1 MAPWNPQQ
9 SLDVTPAEYEQQV
22 VEWLRATGVSL
33 MRFDVRHLEHLRGA
47 GGDYEFDAVA
57 EFSILEGARVA
68 LLIECKRYSKP
79 VEREKLLA
87 LWAKLQDVK
96 AHKALIFST
105 SGFQSGAL
113 EYASAYGIATVTFIE
128 GKALYQT
135 RAAGHVQAEPP
146 PWAQL
151 PRFAGMMHTSHDDCI
166 NSMRIDGERIEPLS
180 KWLGCDAA

>member
-1 MAPWNPQQ
+1 MVHWNPQR
-9 SLDVTPAEYEQQV
+9 SADVTPAEYERQV

-33 MRFDVRHLEHLRGA
+33 ERFDVQHLEHLRGS

-57 EFSILEGARVA
+57 EFSILGGARVV

-96 AHKALIFST
+96 AHKALMFST

-113 EYASAYGIATVTFIE
+113 KYASAYGIATVTFIE
-128 GKALYQT
+128 GRALYET
-135 RAAGHVQAEPP
+135 RASGHVQVEPP
-146 PWAQL
+146 PWANL
-151 PRFAGMMHTSHDDCI
+151 LRFAGMIHSIHNDSI
-166 NSMRIDGERIEPLS
+166 HSASIDGERIEALS